1 MSSTSLPGPAAMAPA
16 GNPVPAKRS
25 RRIVDA
31 PTRVF
36 HALFALCFLGAYLT
50 AEGEAMR
57 LLHVTLGYSM
67 AGLLVFRLVYG
78 LVGPRHA
85 RLSLLAGKLRSL
97 PQWLASVVLGTADRT
112 WAAVNWRQGQNLA
125 LAVAV
130 VALMVLVVPLT
141 LSGYAT
147 YNEWG
152 DWLGDVHELAGNAF
166 LVVVLVHV
174 GIVLLLSLLRR
185 KNMAMQMVHGR
196 GQGPGPDLVKRNHAW
211 LAVLILV
218 AVLGYWSWEWH
229 QSPNGLIS
237 AQTVTDLLS
246 GRESGDSD

>member
-16 GNPVPAKRS
+16 GNSVPATRS

-78 LVGPRHA
+78 LIGPRHA

-97 PQWLASVVLGTADRT
+97 PQWLASVAQGTADRT
-112 WAAVNWRQGQNLA
+112 WAQVNWRQGQNLA

-166 LVVVLVHV
+166 LVVVLAHV

-196 GQGPGPDLVKRNHAW
+196 GQGPGPDVVKRNHAW

-218 AVLGYWSWEWH
+218 AVLGYWSWEWQ

-237 AQTVTDLLS
+237 AQAVTDLLS

>member
-1 MSSTSLPGPAAMAPA
+1 
-16 GNPVPAKRS
+16 
-25 RRIVDA
+25 
-31 PTRVF
+31 
-36 HALFALCFLGAYLT
+36 
-50 AEGEAMR
+50 
-57 LLHVTLGYSM
+57 M
-67 AGLLVFRLVYG
+67 AGIRG
-78 LVGPRHA
+78 QGA
-85 RLSLLAGKLRSL
+85 
-97 PQWLASVVLGTADRT
+97 ADRT

-125 LAVAV
+125 LAAAV

-166 LVVVLVHV
+166 LVVVLAHV

-218 AVLGYWSWEWH
+218 AVLGYWSWEWQ

-237 AQTVTDLLS
+237 AQAVSDLLS